1 MYILGI
7 SCYYHDS
14 AVCLIRNGE
23 IINAIQ
29 EERLT
34 RIKHDNKFPK
44 NSIIEILKKNNLSL
58 SQIDKIVFYEKPFLK
73 FERLIE
79 TYLSFAPKGISSFLK
94 VIPIWIKDKIF
105 QKVSIFNELKAIDFN
120 FCDPNKIYFSEHHL
134 SHAASAF
141 YASPF
146 LDAAILTID
155 AVGEW
160 ATSSVAIGSGNKIEI
175 KEEINFPHSIGL
187 LYSSFTYFCGFE
199 VNSGEYKLM
208 GLAPYGKPIFKE
220 KILKNLISIK
230 QDGSFRLNMKYFNYC
245 TGFTMTNKNFD
256 NLFNSK
262 PRGKNDKINQFHMDL
277 ASSIQSVTED
287 IIMLICKH
295 IKNKYK
301 SKNLCLA
308 GGVAL
313 NCVANGKIINEK
325 IFDRIWIQPAA
336 GDAGGA
342 LGAALA
348 YWFLELKNN
357 RIISEKNI
365 DDMMKGSLL
374 GFSESRTEMKK
385 FFDNNAIEYEELNFN
400 NMINYVAE
408 YLSTGKAVAW
418 YQNKMEFGPRALG
431 SRSILAD
438 PRNPNMQKELNL
450 SVKFRENFRPFAP
463 IILKNKLNDWFNL
476 KQDSPYMGIV
486 SQIKDDKKIK
496 VDNLHLDGLKD
507 INVSRSVVPAIT
519 HVDYSSRIQTV
530 DGKFNPEIY
539 SLLLKFFEITNV
551 PILVNTSFN
560 LSNEPIVCTVT
571 DAYKTFMTSGLKLLV
586 CGNFIIRKK
595 N

>member
-1 MYILGI
+1 M
-7 SCYYHDS
+7 
-14 AVCLIRNGE
+14 
-23 IINAIQ
+23 
-29 EERLT
+29 
-34 RIKHDNKFPK
+34 
-44 NSIIEILKKNNLSL
+44 
-58 SQIDKIVFYEKPFLK
+58 
-73 FERLIE
+73 
-79 TYLSFAPKGISSFLK
+79 
-94 VIPIWIKDKIF
+94 
-105 QKVSIFNELKAIDFN
+105 
-120 FCDPNKIYFSEHHL
+120 
-134 SHAASAF
+134 
-141 YASPF
+141 
-146 LDAAILTID
+146 DAAILTID

-486 SQIKDDKKIK
+486 SQIKD
-496 VDNLHLDGLKD
+496 
-507 INVSRSVVPAIT
+507 
-519 HVDYSSRIQTV
+519 
-530 DGKFNPEIY
+530 GKFNPEIY

-586 CGNFIIRKK
+586 CGNFIIRK
-595 N
+595 NN

>member
-586 CGNFIIRKK
+586 CGNFIIRK
-595 N
+595 NN

>member
-34 RIKHDNKFPK
+34 RTKHDNKFPK
-44 NSIIEILKKNNLSL
+44 NSIIEILNKNNLSL
-58 SQIDKIVFYEKPFLK
+58 SQINKIVFYEKPFLK

-105 QKVSIFNELKAIDFN
+105 QKISIFNELRAIDFN

-160 ATSSVAIGSGNKIEI
+160 ATSSIAIGSGNRIEI

-220 KILKNLISIK
+220 KILKNLIFIK

-287 IIMLICKH
+287 IIILICKH

-486 SQIKDDKKIK
+486 SQIKNDKKIK
-496 VDNLHLDGLKD
+496 VDNLHLDGLKN

>member
-208 GLAPYGKPIFKE
+208 GLAPYG
-220 KILKNLISIK
+220 NLISIK

>member
-34 RIKHDNKFPK
+34 RTKHDNKFPK
-44 NSIIEILKKNNLSL
+44 NSIIEILNKNNLSL
-58 SQIDKIVFYEKPFLK
+58 SQINKIVFYEKPFLK

-105 QKVSIFNELKAIDFN
+105 QKISIFNELRAIDFN

-160 ATSSVAIGSGNKIEI
+160 ATSSIAIGSGNKIEI

-220 KILKNLISIK
+220 KILKNLIFIK

-287 IIMLICKH
+287 IIILICKH

-400 NMINYVAE
+400 TMINYVAE

-496 VDNLHLDGLKD
+496 VDNLHLDGLKN

>member
-34 RIKHDNKFPK
+34 RTKHDNKFPK
-44 NSIIEILKKNNLSL
+44 NSIIEILNKNNLSL
-58 SQIDKIVFYEKPFLK
+58 SQINKIVFYEKPFLK

-105 QKVSIFNELKAIDFN
+105 QKVSIFNELRAIDFN

-160 ATSSVAIGSGNKIEI
+160 ATSSIAIGSGNKIEI

-220 KILKNLISIK
+220 KILKNLIFIK

-287 IIMLICKH
+287 IIILICKH

-418 YQNKMEFGPRALG
+418 YQNRMEFGPRALG

-496 VDNLHLDGLKD
+496 VDNLHLDGLKN